1 MAALGQSPTDGFSEY
16 QGFPGAT
23 RPRWG
28 DYSWAVFAP
37 GTGGKIDF
45 ATNYIQFPNCTG
57 SAFALALA
65 TCGGTRD
72 GFANWGTSVNYVV
85 P

>member
-1 MAALGQSPTDGFSEY
+1 MP
-16 QGFPGAT
+16 T

-28 DYSWAVFAP
+28 DYSWAVFVP

-45 ATNYIQFPNCTG
+45 ATNYIQYKNCTG
-57 SAFALALA
+57 SAFNFNGVP

-72 GFANWGTSVNYVV
+72 GMANWGTSVNYVV

>member
-1 MAALGQSPTDGFSEY
+1 VAPSEAAGHTRAVRPAGGY
-16 QGFPGAT
+16 RPAT

-28 DYSWAVFAP
+28 DYSWAIFVP
-37 GTGGKIDF
+37 WSRGKIDF

-57 SAFALALA
+57 SATLALA

-72 GFANWGTSVNYVV
+72 GFANWGTSVNCVV